1 MRFPKT
7 VLSIALSSLL
17 LVSFAEKHA
26 LAETETPVWLDLHSH
41 LWIRDGARGIVRGM
55 FDEPTRSSSAGDRL
69 KSKMT
74 RSSLDPS
81 GLRVVVVSFYAHP
94 VLARLSGS
102 FGQAFASSRAVVR
115 ASLLRQIAEAEK
127 FVAENPGWVVATE
140 PAEAR
145 AALAAGKRVLVYS
158 VETAEGAFDTEED
171 RRVFVDEKKIAIVT
185 FMHLSPDR
193 LGRGVALMPGPA
205 WLNAPIEWLGAWI
218 RKTTDP
224 ITGAY
229 VNANGLSA
237 FGKTVLEEL
246 VKRRVW
252 IDLSHSSD
260 QTIREMIPVL
270 DRGGQ
275 PALFTHT
282 KLRDLSQTERAVP
295 KFALA
300 RVRATHGMVGLM
312 PTDDLLDPLPEAGS
326 LTKTEACRR
335 GIRAFA
341 EEWQRAALA
350 VGTASGVVL
359 GSDFNA
365 PVSGLIGG
373 CERVTLASDPEF
385 VERGFYRGED
395 LPRLFG
401 AMQEIGVDF
410 GKDPR
415 IAVERFLAA
424 WEKVR
429 RGSVSSAPVKAGA
442 GKAPRSP

>member
-1 MRFPKT
+1 
-7 VLSIALSSLL
+7 VL
-17 LVSFAEKHA
+17 
-26 LAETETPVWLDLHSH
+26 
-41 LWIRDGARGIVRGM
+41 VRGK
-55 FDEPTRSSSAGDRL
+55 FDEKTRSSSAGDRL

-102 FGQAFASSRAVVR
+102 FGQAFASSRDVVR
-115 ASLLRQIAEAEK
+115 ASLLRQIAAAEK
-127 FVAENPGWVVATE
+127 FVAENPEWVIAAE
-140 PAEAR
+140 PKEAR
-145 AALAAGKRVLVYS
+145 AALAAGKRVLIYS

-171 RRVFVDEKKIAIVT
+171 RRLFVDEKKVGIVT

-205 WLNAPIEWLGAWI
+205 FLNAPIEWIGAWV

-229 VNANGLSA
+229 VNANGLSE
-237 FGKTVLEEL
+237 FGKTVLDEL

-260 QTIREMIPVL
+260 QTLREMIPVL
-270 DRGGQ
+270 DRARQ

-300 RVRATHGMVGLM
+300 RVRATRGMVGLM
-312 PTDDLLDPLPEAGS
+312 PTDDMLDPLPEAGS
-326 LTKTEACRR
+326 LTKTAACRR

-341 EEWQRAALA
+341 EEWQRTALA
-350 VGTASGVVL
+350 VGDSSGVVL

-373 CERVTLASDPEF
+373 CERVTLASDPDF

-395 LPRLFG
+395 LPHLFG
-401 AMQEIGVDF
+401 AMREVGVDF

-415 IAVERFLAA
+415 IAVERFLTA

-429 RGSVSSAPVKAGA
+429 QGNGPSGTLKADA
-442 GKAPRSP
+442 GKAPRSL